1 MARPRDFR
9 HWGLAVFALGLL
21 AAGAGLSGGSPAR
34 VSEGLPQPAVAVL
47 SPTADVAVLPGRP
60 VDEVRS
66 AASGAPSRAVVLG
79 ALLASVLGL
88 PALLRRTSPPA
99 GRGPRPLRTRRYA
112 IALRAPP
119 LPVRRLT

>member
-1 MARPRDFR
+1 VAHPRDLR

-21 AAGAGLSGGSPAR
+21 AAGAGLTGGDPAR
-34 VSEGLPQPAVAVL
+34 VSEGVPQPAVAVL

-66 AASGAPSRAVVLG
+66 AASGTPSRAVVLA
-79 ALLASVLGL
+79 ALLVSVLGL
-88 PALLRRTSPPA
+88 PALLRRNSPPA
-99 GRGPRPLRTRRYA
+99 GRGRRPLHSRRHA

-119 LPVRRLT
+119 LRFAV

>member
-1 MARPRDFR
+1 MTRPRDVR

-21 AAGAGLSGGSPAR
+21 AAGAGLTGGAPAP
-34 VSEGLPQPAVAVL
+34 VPAGVPQPAAAVL
-47 SPTADVAVLPGRP
+47 SPTTDVAVLPGRL
-60 VDEVRS
+60 VDEVRA
-66 AASGAPSRAVVLG
+66 AASAPSRAVVLG
-79 ALLASVLGL
+79 ALLGSVLGL

-119 LPVRRLT
+119 LRFAV